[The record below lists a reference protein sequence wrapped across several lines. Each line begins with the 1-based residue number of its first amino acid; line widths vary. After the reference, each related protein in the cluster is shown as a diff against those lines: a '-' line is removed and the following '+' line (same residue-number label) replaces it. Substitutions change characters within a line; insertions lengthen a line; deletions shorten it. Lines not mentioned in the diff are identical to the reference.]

1 MMKSRLFGRIP
12 ERIVLSSLFVL
23 VMVTG
28 CSNASTPVTQPV
40 PANAPAAENAVQDAP
55 LNLGPDVTVQTV
67 AEVKDRDD
75 VLVLDVREDWEYNEK
90 HIPGVL
96 WMPMNTVSNRLS
108 EIPKDKEVI
117 VTCRSGN
124 RSGQVVDF
132 LRQQGFTNVHNM
144 TGGIVA
150 WESAGLPVDR

>member
-1 MMKSRLFGRIP
+1 MKNLFGGRNRW
-12 ERIVLSSLFVL
+12 RIVVSSLFVFAIL
-23 VMVTG
+23 AG
-28 CSNASTPVTQPV
+28 CSNAQP
-40 PANAPAAENAVQDAP
+40 PAAAPSEASAPVVSDAP
-55 LNLGPDVTVQTV
+55 LSLDPDVSVQTV
-67 AEVKDRDD
+67 ADVKDRDD

-96 WMPMNTVSNRLS
+96 WMPMNTVPNRLS

-132 LRQQGFTNVHNM
+132 LREQGFTNVHNM

-150 WESAGLPVDR
+150 WESAGLPVEH

>member
-1 MMKSRLFGRIP
+1 MNNLFGR
-12 ERIVLSSLFVL
+12 RNRWHIVVSSLFL
-23 VMVTG
+23 LAILTG
-28 CSNASTPVTQPV
+28 CSQNQP
-40 PANAPAAENAVQDAP
+40 AAAPAAAEQASAPAAAQAP
-55 LNLGPDVTVQTV
+55 LALGPDVDVKTV
-67 AEVKDRDD
+67 ADVKDRDD

-96 WMPMNTVSNRLS
+96 WMPMNTVPNRLS

-132 LRQQGFTNVHNM
+132 LREQGFTNVHNM

-150 WESAGLPVDR
+150 WESAGLPVER

>member
-1 MMKSRLFGRIP
+1 MIHLK
-12 ERIVLSSLFVL
+12 
-23 VMVTG
+23 
-28 CSNASTPVTQPV
+28 ASQVSTWAKQHSATTPDKP
-40 PANAPAAENAVQDAP
+40 
-55 LNLGPDVTVQTV
+55 
-67 AEVKDRDD
+67 

-96 WMPMNTVSNRLS
+96 WMPMNTVPNRLS

-132 LRQQGFTNVHNM
+132 LREQGFTNIHNM

-150 WESAGLPVDR
+150 WESAGLPVER

>member
-1 MMKSRLFGRIP
+1 MNNLFGRRNRW
-12 ERIVLSSLFVL
+12 RIVVSSLFL
-23 VMVTG
+23 LAILTG
-28 CSNASTPVTQPV
+28 CSQNQP
-40 PANAPAAENAVQDAP
+40 AAAPAAAEQASAPAAAQAP
-55 LNLGPDVTVQTV
+55 LALGPDVDVKTV
-67 AEVKDRDD
+67 ADVKDRDD

-96 WMPMNTVSNRLS
+96 WMPMNTVPNRLS

-132 LRQQGFTNVHNM
+132 LREQGFTNVHNM

-150 WESAGLPVDR
+150 WESAGLPVEN

>member
-1 MMKSRLFGRIP
+1 MMKSLLGGRNPGRI
-12 ERIVLSSLFVL
+12 VVSSLFVL

-28 CSNASTPVTQPV
+28 CSNAPAAQPAA
-40 PANAPAAENAVQDAP
+40 ANAPAVESAVQDAP

-75 VLVLDVREDWEYNEK
+75 VLVLDVREDWEYQEK

-96 WMPMNTVSNRLS
+96 WMPMNTVPNRLS

-150 WESAGLPVDR
+150 WESAGLPVER